1 MAGARHRVES
11 RGKSF
16 PSGMGGARA
25 PSSFS
30 YKKVQHSAEEK
41 EPRDPDT
48 DPGCALARRTACST
62 AGRVRL
68 CSAFLAAEQRQQLS
82 DLLHGEGGAPARLA
96 PNFPASRLVSQAGC
110 AHTRTAAAAEQD
122 CARQQSRA
130 LSRGVAQAGGAAA
143 AGPRCC
149 CCCSY
154 PTRVTTMTRASP
166 VTHRKKGKVR
176 PSGLINGF
184 LAQRR

>member
-1 MAGARHRVES
+1 MWPGLAIVLKAEAS
-11 RGKSF
+11 LSQAEWE
-16 PSGMGGARA
+16 ARA
-25 PSSFS
+25 HRAVSRT
-30 YKKVQHSAEEK
+30 KKCSTVQRRRSPVTLTQIPA
-41 EPRDPDT
+41 
-48 DPGCALARRTACST
+48 ARSPAACST
-62 AGRVRL
+62 TGRVRR
-68 CSAFLAAEQRQQLS
+68 CSAFLAAEQQRQLS

-149 CCCSY
+149 CCSY